1 MNGRFVNLKKLA
13 SLAAMA
19 TLVTTAGWGPG
30 SGTAQADVH
39 HVFDPDHH
47 VFPHLFVPDHHVLKG
62 IHREGSDRDR
72 EGSPVDR
79 FLDHFFDDDH
89 LMVRR

>member
-1 MNGRFVNLKKLA
+1 MNSRFANIKRLA
-13 SLAAMA
+13 GLAAMA
-19 TLVTTAGWGPG
+19 TLVTTAGWSLG

-39 HVFDPDHH
+39 HTLDPDHH
-47 VFPHLFVPDHHVLKG
+47 VFPHLFVPDHHVSKG
-62 IHREGSDRDR
+62 IFREGSDR

-79 FLDHFFDDDH
+79 FFDHFFDDDH